1 MKKLNNYK
9 FCKLYEMSSG
19 ISTKPAQA
27 GHGYPFLSFSTIFN
41 NYYIPNSLEEKMDT
55 SEKERNMYSIK
66 KGDIFLTRTSETLN
80 ELAMSCVALKDYN
93 NATYSGFAKR
103 LRPLQT
109 DITYDKFMA
118 FYLRSKYFRKIID
131 NNAIMTLRASF
142 NENIFSYINLL
153 LPDYEHQK
161 KIGDFLYNISE
172 IIIKN
177 NNINK
182 NYFKFIDKSFQF
194 YIANKTQSDEK
205 LVFSKELNFEIP
217 ESWKAVKVGDICKIK
232 SGYAFKTQ
240 NYVKEG
246 VYRLLTIKNV
256 QDNYV
261 NMECDNYINEL
272 DSTLPSYCKLDVG
285 DILISLTGNVGR
297 IGLVYDNNCLL
308 NQRVGVLKLNNEKYL
323 NYIYSLFQSEWMK
336 KKIEKISTGTSQKNV
351 SPLDIEDIYIPMPN
365 DEILQKFIDNN
376 LILKSITKN
385 EKESFILKKYID
397 DILQMCINGQIT
409 IKK

>member
-9 FCKLYEMSSG
+9 FCDLYEMSSG
-19 ISTKPAQA
+19 ISTKPEQA

-41 NYYIPNSLEEKMDT
+41 HYYIPNTLEEKMDT
-55 SEKERNMYSIK
+55 SEKERNIYSIK

-80 ELAMSCVALKDYN
+80 ELAMSCVALKDYD

-103 LRPLQT
+103 LRPLQ
-109 DITYDKFMA
+109 DDVTYDKFMA

-153 LPDYEHQK
+153 LLDYKEQK

-194 YIANKTQSDEK
+194 YIANKIETDEK
-205 LVFSKELNFEIP
+205 LVFSKELNFDIP
-217 ESWKAVKVGDICKIK
+217 ESWKVVKVGDICKIK
-232 SGYAFKTQ
+232 SGYAFKTK
-240 NYVKEG
+240 NYVKNG
-246 VYRLLTIKNV
+246 NFRLITIKNV

-272 DSTLPSYCKLDVG
+272 DSTIPSYCKLNVG

-297 IGLVYDNNCLL
+297 IGLVYDDNCLL
-308 NQRVGVLKLNNEKYL
+308 NQRVGVLKLNDEKYL
-323 NYIYSLFQSEWMK
+323 NYIYSIFQSDWMK
-336 KKIEKISTGTSQKNV
+336 RKIEKISTGTSQKNV
-351 SPLDIEDIYIPMPN
+351 SPLDIEDIYIPIPN
-365 DEILQKFIDNN
+365 DEVLQKFIDNN
-376 LILKSITKN
+376 SIIGFITKN
-385 EKESFILKKYID
+385 EKESFLLKKYIEY
-397 DILQMCINGQIT
+397 ILQMCINGQIT
-409 IKK
+409 IK

>member
-9 FCKLYEMSSG
+9 FCELYEMSSG
-19 ISTKPAQA
+19 ISTKAEQA

-41 NYYIPNSLEEKMDT
+41 NYYIPNILEEKMDT
-55 SEKERNMYSIK
+55 SEKERNIYSIK

-80 ELAMSCVALKDYN
+80 ELAMSCVALKDYD

-103 LRPLQT
+103 LRPLQN

-153 LPDYEHQK
+153 LLGYKEQE

-194 YIANKTQSDEK
+194 YIANKTDSNER
-205 LVFSKELNFEIP
+205 LVFSEELNFDIP
-217 ESWKAVKVGDICKIK
+217 ESWKVVKVGDICKIK
-232 SGYAFKTQ
+232 SGYAFKTKD
-240 NYVKEG
+240 YVKDG
-246 VYRLLTIKNV
+246 NYRLLTIKNV

-261 NMECDNYINEL
+261 NMECDNYINKL
-272 DSTLPSYCKLDVG
+272 DSTIPSYCKLNIG

-297 IGLVYDNNCLL
+297 IGLVYDNKCLL
-308 NQRVGVLKLNNEKYL
+308 NQRVGVFKLNDEKYL
-323 NYIYSLFQSEWMK
+323 NYIYSIFQSDWMK

-365 DEILQKFIDNN
+365 DKVLQKFIDNN
-376 LILKSITKN
+376 SIIESITKN
-385 EKESFILKKYID
+385 EKESFLLKKYIEH
-397 DILQMCINGQIT
+397 ILQMCINGQIT
-409 IKK
+409 IK

>member
-409 IKK
+409 IEK

>member
-272 DSTLPSYCKLDVG
+272 DSTLPSYCKLNVG

>member
-103 LRPLQT
+103 LRPLQA

-272 DSTLPSYCKLDVG
+272 DSTLPSYCKLNVG

-376 LILKSITKN
+376 LILESITKN
-385 EKESFILKKYID
+385 EKESFVLKKYID

>member
-103 LRPLQT
+103 LRPLQA

-194 YIANKTQSDEK
+194 YIANKNQSDEK

-272 DSTLPSYCKLDVG
+272 DSTLPSYCKLNVG

-297 IGLVYDNNCLL
+297 IGLVYDDNCLL

-376 LILKSITKN
+376 LILESITKN